1 MMNFMIQLLVGKN
14 MHEVN
19 VEKEWI
25 TLTYGTVSTLHYVV
39 QAFCK
44 KGDSIILN
52 TPVYDPF
59 ESSAKTGCKCNL

>member
-1 MMNFMIQLLVGKN
+1 MELYQQ
-14 MHEVN
+14 
-19 VEKEWI
+19 
-25 TLTYGTVSTLHYVV
+25 LHYVV

-59 ESSAKTGCKCNL
+59 ESSAKKAKCLNVVCNTH

>member
-1 MMNFMIQLLVGKN
+1 MYLDIHTVMMNFMIQLLVGKN

-39 QAFCK
+39 QAFVRK
-44 KGDSIILN
+44 VI
-52 TPVYDPF
+52 V
-59 ESSAKTGCKCNL
+59 